1 MEDIEALLTRCL
13 AEVLAI
19 DAAAIPPD
27 ATLAELGVDSLLR
40 VRFAG
45 IAGERLSREFDPEW
59 LYDCP
64 SISAI
69 AALLRQPQGVQPPQ
83 HNPTRMSE

>member
-13 AEVLAI
+13 AEVMAV

-45 IAGERLSREFDPEW
+45 IAGERLGREFEPEW
-59 LYDCP
+59 LYDYP
-64 SISAI
+64 SISAM
-69 AALLRQPQGVQPPQ
+69 AALLRQPRDLQATTAQTDLP
-83 HNPTRMSE
+83 S